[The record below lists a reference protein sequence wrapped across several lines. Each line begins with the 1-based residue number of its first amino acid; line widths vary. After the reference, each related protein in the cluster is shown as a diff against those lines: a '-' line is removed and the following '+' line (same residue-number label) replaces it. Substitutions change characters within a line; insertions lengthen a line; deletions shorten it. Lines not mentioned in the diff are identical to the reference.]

1 MNSANQHTDNIPAS
15 AYAKGRGSADDG
27 GYADGGGKY
36 SPFQLAQKYIR
47 YYLTAANGKGHGIHS
62 PFVFDLIKNV
72 LNDSRV
78 FPEYAAIERLRSRLE
93 SDPAILQIEDMGAG
107 SALGGAS
114 KKILSRSVADIA
126 RRMAKPKK
134 LGQLLF
140 RLARYYR
147 PERVLELGTSLG
159 LSTAYLAA
167 GAGNVEATAEMRG
180 EAGMQLGG
188 TAEEKTAGMTT
199 EAGMRS
205 GELVERTAAREA
217 AEAGMQLGGTAE
229 ENTVRVIAQDGTQ
242 PGGGTEEKAAG
253 MTTDARMQLGPM
265 KEAKEA
271 ARVFTIEGAPE
282 VGAVAKNNFRA
293 LGLENID
300 LTIGNFDRVLDA
312 TLDRVGRVDLAFID
326 GNHRLEPTL
335 RYFNALYGQLSPSS
349 MLIFDDIHWSREMEA
364 AWESIK
370 KDPRVTLSVDLFF
383 IGLVFFRDNF
393 KVKQDF
399 VIRF

>member
-1 MNSANQHTDNIPAS
+1 MNSAKQHTDDITTS
-15 AYAKGRGSADDG
+15 A
-27 GYADGGGKY
+27 YADGGGKY

-78 FPEYAAIERLRSRLE
+78 FPEYAAIERLRSHLE

-159 LSTAYLAA
+159 LSTAYLAV
-167 GAGNVEATAEMRG
+167 GAGSAKAT
-180 EAGMQLGG
+180 GG
-188 TAEEKTAGMTT
+188 
-199 EAGMRS
+199 RS
-205 GELVERTAAREA
+205 
-217 AEAGMQLGGTAE
+217 
-229 ENTVRVIAQDGTQ
+229 
-242 PGGGTEEKAAG
+242 
-253 MTTDARMQLGPM
+253 
-265 KEAKEA
+265 AK
-271 ARVFTIEGAPE
+271 VFTIEGAPE
-282 VGAVAKNNFRA
+282 VGAVAKNNFRV

-300 LTIGNFDRVLDA
+300 VTIGNFDRVLDA
-312 TLDRVGRVDLAFID
+312 TLNRAGRIDLAFID

-335 RYFNALYGQLSPSS
+335 RYFNALYGQLSPSAV
-349 MLIFDDIHWSREMEA
+349 LIFDDIHWSREMEA

>member
-1 MNSANQHTDNIPAS
+1 MNSANQHTDDIPAS
-15 AYAKGRGSADDG
+15 
-27 GYADGGGKY
+27 GYADGGGRY
-36 SPFQLAQKYIR
+36 SPFQLGQKYIR

-72 LNDSRV
+72 LNDTRV
-78 FPEYAAIERLRSRLE
+78 FPEYAAIERLRKYLE

-114 KKILSRSVADIA
+114 TTILSRSVADIA

-147 PERVLELGTSLG
+147 PETVLELGTSLG

-167 GAGNVEATAEMRG
+167 GAGRGEVRAGVANAGATAENRKKRKG
-180 EAGMQLGG
+180 V
-188 TAEEKTAGMTT
+188 AENSVDMTT
-199 EAGMRS
+199 ED
-205 GELVERTAAREA
+205 RTK
-217 AEAGMQLGGTAE
+217 
-229 ENTVRVIAQDGTQ
+229 
-242 PGGGTEEKAAG
+242 PGGATE
-253 MTTDARMQLGPM
+253 R
-265 KEAKEA
+265 
-271 ARVFTIEGAPE
+271 ARVFTIEGAPG

-312 TLDRVGRVDLAFID
+312 TLDRAGRVDLAFID

-335 RYFNALYGQLSPSS
+335 RYFNALYGKLSPSS
-349 MLIFDDIHWSREMEA
+349 VLIFDDIHWSREMEA

-370 KDPRVTLSVDLFF
+370 KDPRVYLSVDLFF